1 MFIETVTAPREVWEQ
16 WSTRLRLFS
25 EPPAALVAA
34 VAWNAGDGMITSLNV
49 WDDPSAVA
57 DFFVDRVQPVVE
69 SEGPADYKPVRR
81 GNAVA
86 TYFRPQCPAS
96 RRATKAR
103 LRQRSR
109 SLLRARRA
117 ADTIGAC

>member
-34 VAWNAGDGMITSLNV
+34 VAWDAGDGMITSLNA
-49 WDDPSAVA
+49 WDNPSAVA
-57 DFFVDRVQPVVE
+57 DFFVDRVQPLVE
-69 SEGPADYKPVRR
+69 AKGPADYNPVRH

-86 TYFRPQCPAS
+86 TYFRAQAGEP
-96 RRATKAR
+96 
-103 LRQRSR
+103 
-109 SLLRARRA
+109 
-117 ADTIGAC
+117 

>member
-34 VAWNAGDGMITSLNV
+34 VAWDAGDGMITSLNV
-49 WDDPSAVA
+49 WDNPSAVA

-69 SEGPADYKPVRR
+69 AEGPADYKPVHA
-81 GNAVA
+81 G
-86 TYFRPQCPAS
+86 TPS
-96 RRATKAR
+96 RRTSEPRPAATKAGCGR
-103 LRQRSR
+103 GRSPR
-109 SLLRARRA
+109 CGPGMRPS
-117 ADTIGAC
+117 TIGAC

>member
-34 VAWNAGDGMITSLNV
+34 VAWDAGDGMITSLNV
-49 WDDPSAVA
+49 WDNPSAVA

-69 SEGPADYKPVRR
+69 AEGPGYSIHDGIVI
-81 GNAVA
+81 VA
-86 TYFRPQCPAS
+86 KNVVLPPG
-96 RRATKAR
+96 TK
-103 LRQRSR
+103 
-109 SLLRARRA
+109 
-117 ADTIGAC
+117 I